1 MRQFILILILFS
13 INTYGQN
20 IIKGKITDGSSP
32 VEFVTINL
40 EGTKYFATT
49 NEKGIYEIKNIPDGE
64 YKLIISII
72 GYETVTKRVKLYN
85 EENFSFDIKLIESS
99 YTLGEMVVSG
109 TMKPISKLQSPI
121 PVEVYKLEHFQKN
134 PTPSLFDAV
143 QNINGIRPQLNCA
156 ICNTGDIH
164 INGMEGP
171 YTMVLI
177 DGMPIVSG
185 LSTVYGLSGIPNSM
199 VERIEVVKGPASSL
213 YGSEAVGGLINV
225 ITKSPENAALFDAN
239 VMTTSWLEHNIDI
252 AGKYKLG
259 KKVNSMIGVNYYN
272 YLNPIDNNG
281 DGFTDAT
288 LQHKISVFNKW
299 SIKRN
304 QNKAFNIAARYLYE
318 DRWGG
323 QMNWTPEYRGG
334 DSIYGESIY
343 TNRYEIF
350 GNYQLP
356 SKEKFMLSFSANSH
370 EQNSYYGT
378 TPYFA
383 LQQIAFGQLTWQKE
397 LGNHDL
403 LTGISNRF
411 TFYDD
416 NTTATQINTAEG
428 SINHPDAANLMGV
441 FVQDEIDISEKLASL
456 LGIRYDYHETHGNIF
471 SPRISFK
478 YSPNF
483 KNTFRL
489 SSGTGFR
496 VVNIFTE
503 DHAALTGARNVVIK
517 EEIKPET
524 SYNINL
530 NYQKIIKIKSTML
543 TLDATAFYT
552 YFTNKIIADYETNP
566 NQIIYNNLNGYAVS
580 NGFTLNSDFT
590 FSKPFSIN
598 VGITLMDVY
607 SVENNLKIQQHL
619 TEHISGTWTI
629 SYEFTK
635 IRLNVDY
642 TGNYY
647 GKMKLPLLSDLDP
660 RAKYSMPFSIQNIK
674 LSKTLRSKWEIYGGI
689 KNFLNMV
696 PPANSIANAHDPFDK
711 NVQTDALGNVIASPK
726 NPYAL
731 SFDPTYVYTSFQG
744 IRGFAGIK
752 FSFNR

>member
-1 MRQFILILILFS
+1 MKYLLFAVVFIPFIS
-13 INTYGQN
+13 YSQNTV
-20 IIKGKITDGSSP
+20 KGKITDGSSP
-32 VEFVTINL
+32 IEFASVNL
-40 EGTKYFATT
+40 EGTKYYATT
-49 NEKGIYEIKNIPDGE
+49 NQKGNFEITQIPDGE
-64 YKLIISII
+64 YKLTVSML
-72 GYETVTKRVKLYN
+72 GYETVSKRIKLSGGETYYYT
-85 EENFSFDIKLIESS
+85 SKLIESS

-121 PVEVYKLEHFQKN
+121 PVEVYKLAHFEKN
-134 PTPSLFDAV
+134 PTPSLFEAV
-143 QNINGIRPQLNCA
+143 QNVNGIRPQLNCA

-225 ITKSPENAALFDAN
+225 ITKSPENVALFDAN
-239 VMTTSWLEHNIDI
+239 IMTTSWLEHNLDI
-252 AGKYKLG
+252 ASKYKLG
-259 KKVNSMIGVNYYN
+259 KKVSAMIGVNYYN

-299 SIKRN
+299 NVKRKEN
-304 QNKAFNIAARYLYE
+304 RAFNIAARYLYE

-343 TNRYEIF
+343 TNRYELF

-416 NTTATQINTAEG
+416 NTPATQVSNAEG
-428 SINHPDAANLMGV
+428 TTNKPDAANLMGA
-441 FVQDEIDISEKLASL
+441 FVQDEIDLTEKLTSL
-456 LGIRYDYHETHGNIF
+456 LGVRYDYHEKHGNIF

-478 YSPNF
+478 YAPNF

-503 DHAALTGARNVVIK
+503 DHAALTGARDVVIK
-517 EEIKPET
+517 GEIKPET

-566 NQIIYNNLNGYAVS
+566 NQIIYDNLNGYAIS
-580 NGFTLNSDFT
+580 NGFTFNSDFT
-590 FSKPFSIN
+590 FSIPLSIN
-598 VGITLMDVY
+598 AGITLMDVY
-607 SVENNLKIQQHL
+607 SVENNLKIQQLL
-619 TEHISGTWTI
+619 TEQISGTWAI
-629 SYEFTK
+629 SYEFSK
-635 IRLNVDY
+635 MGLNVDY

-647 GKMKLPLLSDLDP
+647 GKMKLPLVSDLDP
-660 RAKYSMPFSIQNIK
+660 RAQYSKPFSIQNIK
-674 LSKTLRSKWEIYGGI
+674 LSKKLGSKWEIYGGV
-689 KNFLNMV
+689 KNLLNMV
-696 PPANSIANAHDPFDK
+696 PPANSIANANDPFDK
-711 NVQTDALGNVIASPK
+711 NVQTDAEGNVMATPQ

-731 SFDPTYVYTSFQG
+731 TFDPSYVYTSFQG
-744 IRGFAGIK
+744 IRAFAGIK
-752 FSFNR
+752 FSFNK

>member
-1 MRQFILILILFS
+1 MKNLFLILLLFS
-13 INTYGQN
+13 SNIFSQNT
-20 IIKGKITDGSSP
+20 IKGKVTDGSSSI
-32 VEFVTINL
+32 EFVTINL
-40 EGTKYFATT
+40 EGTKYFTTT
-49 NEKGIYEIKNIPDGE
+49 NQKGIYEIKNIPDGE
-64 YKLIISII
+64 YKLITSMM
-72 GYETVTKRVKLYN
+72 GYETVSKKIKLSN
-85 EENFSFDIKLIESS
+85 GETLTINFKLIESS

-134 PTPSLFDAV
+134 PTPSLFEAV
-143 QNINGIRPQLNCA
+143 QNVNGIRPQLNCA

-225 ITKSPENAALFDAN
+225 ITKSPENVALFDAN
-239 VMTTSWLEHNIDI
+239 IMTTSWLEHNVDI
-252 AGKYKLG
+252 ASKYKLG
-259 KKVNSMIGVNYYN
+259 KKVSSMIGLNYYN

-299 SIKRN
+299 NIQRREN
-304 QNKAFNIAARYLYE
+304 RAFNIAARYLYE

-323 QMNWTPEYRGG
+323 QMNWTPKYRGG

-370 EQNSYYGT
+370 EQNSYYGI

-416 NTTATQINTAEG
+416 NTTATQITNAEG
-428 SINHPDAANLMGV
+428 TTNQPDAANLMGA
-441 FVQDEIDISEKLASL
+441 FVQDEIDITEKLTSL
-456 LGIRYDYHETHGNIF
+456 LGVRYDYHETHGNIF

-503 DHAALTGARNVVIK
+503 DHAALTGARDVVIT
-517 EEIKPET
+517 EELKPET
-524 SYNINL
+524 SYNVNL

-566 NQIIYNNLNGYAVS
+566 NQIIYDNLNGYAVS
-580 NGFTLNSDFT
+580 NGFTFNSDFT
-590 FSKPFSIN
+590 FSKPLSIN
-598 VGITLMDVY
+598 AGITLMDVY
-607 SVENNLKIQQHL
+607 SVENNIKIQQLL

-629 SYEFTK
+629 SYEFSK
-635 IRLNVDY
+635 IGLNIDY

-647 GKMKLPLLSDLDP
+647 GKMKLPLVSDLDP
-660 RAKYSMPFSIQNIK
+660 RAQYSVPFSIQNIK
-674 LSKTLRSKWEIYGGI
+674 LSKKLGSKWEIYGGV
-689 KNFLNMV
+689 KNLLNMV

-711 NVQTDALGNVIASPK
+711 NVQTDAQGNIIATPQ

-731 SFDPTYVYTSFQG
+731 SFDPAYVYTSFQG

-752 FSFNR
+752 YSFNK

>member
-1 MRQFILILILFS
+1 MKYLSLILLLFS
-13 INTYGQN
+13 SNVFSQNT
-20 IIKGKITDGSSP
+20 IKGKVTDGLSSI
-32 VEFVTINL
+32 EYVTINL
-40 EGTKYFATT
+40 EGTKYFTTT
-49 NEKGIYEIKNIPDGE
+49 NQKGIYEIKNIPDGE
-64 YKLIISII
+64 YKLVVAMM
-72 GYETVTKRVKLYN
+72 GYETVSKKIKLSN
-85 EENFSFDIKLIESS
+85 GETLTINFKLIESS

-134 PTPSLFDAV
+134 PTPSLFEAV
-143 QNINGIRPQLNCA
+143 QNVNGIRPQLNCA

-199 VERIEVVKGPASSL
+199 VERIEIVKGPASSL

-225 ITKSPENAALFDAN
+225 ITKSPENAAPFDAN
-239 VMTTSWLEHNIDI
+239 IMTTSWLEHNVDI
-252 AGKYKLG
+252 ASKYKLG
-259 KKVNSMIGVNYYN
+259 KKVSSMIGLNYYN

-299 SIKRN
+299 NVKRKEN
-304 QNKAFNIAARYLYE
+304 RAFNIAARYLYE

-343 TNRYEIF
+343 TNRYELF

-403 LTGISNRF
+403 LTGVSNRF

-416 NTTATQINTAEG
+416 NTTATQITNAEG
-428 SINHPDAANLMGV
+428 TTNQPDAANLMGA
-441 FVQDEIDISEKLASL
+441 FVQDEIDITEKLTSL
-456 LGIRYDYHETHGNIF
+456 LGVRYDYHETHGNIF

-478 YSPNF
+478 YTPNF

-503 DHAALTGARNVVIK
+503 DHAALTGARDVVIT
-517 EEIKPET
+517 EELKPET

-566 NQIIYNNLNGYAVS
+566 NQIIYDNLNGYAIS
-580 NGFTLNSDFT
+580 NGFTFNSDFT
-590 FSKPFSIN
+590 FNKPLSIN
-598 VGITLMDVY
+598 AGITLMDVY
-607 SVENNLKIQQHL
+607 SVENNIKIQQLL
-619 TEHISGTWTI
+619 TEHISGTWTV
-629 SYEFTK
+629 SYEFSK
-635 IRLNVDY
+635 IGLSVDY

-647 GKMKLPLLSDLDP
+647 GKMKLPLVSDLDP
-660 RAKYSMPFSIQNIK
+660 RAQYSVPFSIQNIK
-674 LSKTLRSKWEIYGGI
+674 LSKKLGSKWEIYGGV
-689 KNFLNMV
+689 KNLLNMV
-696 PPANSIANAHDPFDK
+696 PPANSIANANNPFDK
-711 NVQTDALGNVIASPK
+711 NVQTDAQGNVIATPQ

-731 SFDPTYVYTSFQG
+731 TFDPAYVYTSFQG
-744 IRGFAGIK
+744 IRGFVGIK
-752 FSFNR
+752 YSFNK